1 MAKNLFLQIC
11 EALHVPHTCSFT
23 NRTFDEH
30 PYKYSLFG
38 LSRMLTDYGVENR
51 GVRFNDKTT
60 ALAELETPF
69 VAQVSGDLAL
79 VTRIADDAITY
90 LWYDHDVHVS
100 REQFLGLWSGVALL
114 VAPGDDAVEP
124 HYEEHRRAER
134 IQRAKKWAAIG
145 SIAILLGIT
154 FVILLVWS
162 VPVGRA
168 RHSSIFTLHSSF
180 HPSLTGRGWGWV
192 LFLFILNLAGLYV
205 SYLLLLRQLK
215 IASSTADRLCNLLK
229 HSTCT
234 DLLDTPA
241 AKAAYGIS
249 WSEIGAAY
257 FGVNTFVLVFLPEA
271 FPILAL
277 FSFGAVGYTVWS
289 LWYQRFRAHVW
300 CTLCL
305 MVQAVFILQA
315 ITYLICILHS
325 SPLSLSL
332 WLTLWLWLF
341 VSVSYLTATLT
352 LHLSLPVISRA
363 RQANQWRSDYRNFKL
378 SEEVFEAVLSK
389 EKQYSSLITH
399 HSSILFGEPDAP
411 YRLTVLTNPYCNP
424 CAAMHARMSDIRRT
438 GCCIEMVFS
447 SFGEEYDRVCRLMIA
462 AYQQLGPDR
471 AWQLYEEWYAGGK
484 SWQETFFDGLGLD
497 AEADAVQAEYTKHIA
512 WRKQT
517 GFSATPT
524 LLVNGYRMPST
535 YQIEDFVELMKNVC

>member
-11 EALHVPHTCSFT
+11 EALHVPHTRAFT
-23 NRTFDEH
+23 DRTFDEH

-79 VTRIADDAITY
+79 VTRIEDDAITY
-90 LWYDHDVHVS
+90 LWYDQDVHVS
-100 REQFLGLWSGVALL
+100 REQFLGLWSGVALI
-114 VAPGDDAVEP
+114 VAPDDDSGEP
-124 HYEEHRRAER
+124 HYVEHRRAER
-134 IQRAKKWAAIG
+134 IQKVKKWAAIG
-145 SIAILLGIT
+145 SIAILLGIA
-154 FVILLVWS
+154 FVILQVWS
-162 VPVGRA
+162 VPAGRA
-168 RHSSIFTLHSSF
+168 HQSSFFTLHSSSV
-180 HPSLTGRGWGWV
+180 PSLTGNGWGWV
-192 LFLFILNLAGLYV
+192 LILLILNIGGLYV

-257 FGVNTFVLVFLPEA
+257 FGVNTLVLVFLPEA

-277 FSFGAVGYTVWS
+277 FSFGAVGYAVWS
-289 LWYQRFRAHVW
+289 LWYQRFRAHTW

-305 MVQAVFILQA
+305 LVQAIFILQA
-315 ITYLICILHS
+315 ITYLIFILHS
-325 SPLSLSL
+325 SRLSLSL

-341 VSVSYLTATLT
+341 VSVSYLAATLT

-363 RQANQWRSDYRNFKL
+363 RQADQWRSDYRNFKL
-378 SEEVFEAVLSK
+378 REEVFEAVLSK

-399 HSSILFGEPDAP
+399 HSSILFGATDAQ
-411 YRLTVLTNPYCNP
+411 YRLTILTNPYCNP
-424 CAAMHARMSDIRRT
+424 CATMHARMSDIRRT

-484 SWQETFFDGLGLD
+484 KRLEAFFDGLGLD
-497 AEADAVQAEYTKHIA
+497 DEAEAVQTEYEQHKA
-512 WRKQT
+512 WREQT

-524 LLVNGYRMPST
+524 LLVNGCRMPST
-535 YQIEDFVELMKNVC
+535 YQMEDFVELMKNVC